1 MHVLTLPAHNPGP
14 ETGSGNNTYLVPGRH
29 PLLIDAGVG
38 DPRHLDEVA
47 RALGDAPLATVVV
60 THNHSD
66 HAAGVTAL
74 AARWPGVTFR
84 KFPWPGRDGR
94 YAVGWVPLEDGRL
107 VEVGGGRL
115 AVVWTPGHAPDH
127 VCLFDPESKLLF
139 GGDLLVRGST
149 VVIPAS
155 AGGSLAQ
162 YLASLE
168 RVRTLHPSRVLPAH
182 GEPID
187 HAEALID
194 AYVEHRRQRERR
206 ILEALAAGAA
216 NPATIVPLAYDA
228 LRPEL
233 VAFARD
239 SVLAHL
245 IKLEEERRV
254 GRNENGEWRIED
266 SPLLPLA

>member
-1 MHVLTLPAHNPGP
+1 VHVLTLPAHNPGP
-14 ETGSGNNTYLVPGRH
+14 ETGAGNNTYLVPGPR

-38 DPRHLDEVA
+38 DPRHLDEVG
-47 RALGDAPLATVVV
+47 RALGNTPLARVIV

-74 AARWPGVTFR
+74 AARWPGAVFS

-94 YAVGWVPLEDGRL
+94 YAVGWVPLEDGQVVEAGAGRL
-107 VEVGGGRL
+107 V
-115 AVVWTPGHAPDH
+115 VVWTPGHAPDH
-127 VCLFDPESKLLF
+127 VCLFDPESKVLF

-155 AGGSLAQ
+155 AGGSLAR
-162 YLASLE
+162 YLTSLE
-168 RVRTLHPSRVLPAH
+168 RVRELHPSRVLPAH
-182 GEPID
+182 GDPID
-187 HAEALID
+187 HPEALID
-194 AYVEHRRQRERR
+194 AYVEHRLQRERR

-216 NPATIVPLAYDA
+216 TPASIVPLAYDA

-245 IKLEEERRV
+245 VKLEEEEKVRRD
-254 GRNENGEWRIED
+254 GEEWRSLKSEV
-266 SPLLPLA
+266 

>member
-1 MHVLTLPAHNPGP
+1 VTLLRLPAHNPSP
-14 ETGSGNNTYLVPGRH
+14 ETLSGNNTYLVPGRR

-38 DPRHLDEVA
+38 DPRHIDEVA
-47 RALGDAPLATVVV
+47 RALGGEPLATVVV

-74 AARWPGVTFR
+74 GRRWPGVTFR
-84 KFPWPGRDGR
+84 KFPWPERDDR
-94 YAVGWVPLEDGRL
+94 YAVGWVPLEDGEL
-107 VEVGGGRL
+107 VEAGRGSL

-127 VCLFDPESKLLF
+127 LCLFDRESKVLF

-168 RVRTLHPSRVLPAH
+168 RVRALHPSRVLPAH

-194 AYVEHRRQRERR
+194 AYLEHRRQRERR
-206 ILEALAAGAA
+206 ILEALAAGATT
-216 NPATIVPLAYDA
+216 PAGIVPLAYDA

-245 IKLEEERRV
+245 IKLQEEGRVSRREE
-254 GRNENGEWRIED
+254 GGWRIEN
-266 SPLLPLA
+266 